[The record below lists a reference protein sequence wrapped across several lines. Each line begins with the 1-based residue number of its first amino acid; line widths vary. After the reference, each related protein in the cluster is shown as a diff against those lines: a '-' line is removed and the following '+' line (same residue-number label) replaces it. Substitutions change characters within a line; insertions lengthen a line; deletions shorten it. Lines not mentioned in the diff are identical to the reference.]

1 MGQAEK
7 EIKDDAEVE
16 SLIDQVDR
24 NYVQRKESQK
34 KQLVGERC
42 SYRIVE
48 FKMLVGKCRGGQHR
62 NGAKAQKRTVLMLK
76 IRKMVKAKG
85 GERW

>member
-16 SLIDQVDR
+16 SLIDQVDC

-34 KQLVGERC
+34 KQLVW
-42 SYRIVE
+42 
-48 FKMLVGKCRGGQHR
+48 GKVFLQDCR
-62 NGAKAQKRTVLMLK
+62 V
-76 IRKMVKAKG
+76 
-85 GERW
+85 